1 MKWHRLYKESYE
13 DIQAKND
20 KYEWEKREYPQQRK
34 LKDFIGNELD
44 KIFNKVWDYYMG
56 LYGDKDGEKVISK
69 FQSKFDSVEE
79 KMMEFIDSH

>member
-13 DIQAKND
+13 DIQAAND

-44 KIFNKVWDYYMG
+44 KIFNKVWDYYMEQ
-56 LYGDKDGEKVISK
+56 YGDKDGEKVISK